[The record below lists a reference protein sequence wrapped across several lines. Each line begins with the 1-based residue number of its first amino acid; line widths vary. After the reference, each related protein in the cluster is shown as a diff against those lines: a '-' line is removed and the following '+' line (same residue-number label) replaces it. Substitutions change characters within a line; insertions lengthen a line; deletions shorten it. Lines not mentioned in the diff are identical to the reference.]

1 MNMNVAKF
9 NNSKRMNFINM
20 HAYDK
25 LVAFSDSKTANSSSK
40 DLIIIKRLAILVVMK
55 LGQLISSAHFA
66 LLLVM

>member
-1 MNMNVAKF
+1 MNMNVAKL

-25 LVAFSDSKTANSSSK
+25 LVALATLKQQTALLKT
-40 DLIIIKRLAILVVMK
+40 LIIIKRLAILVVMK